1 MAGVLPTQ
9 GPELRV
15 SDVAV
20 GQRDVARTLL
30 PLNTSSEIDL
40 VVQRHFRNCG
50 LSLITRS
57 KVSTCATNG
66 HLLHLGVCGGPLR
79 RNVCDTRLS
88 GRW

>member
-50 LSLITRS
+50 LSLTTRC
-57 KVSTCATNG
+57 KVKRALHMIIYRTLVYAAVHSGAMFAT
-66 HLLHLGVCGGPLR
+66 LV
-79 RNVCDTRLS
+79 
-88 GRW
+88 